1 VEFKGVADTNESLT
15 AMGTRPVVF
24 EQDETVQC
32 RVVHRHELSAGDEV
46 TGPAVIEQLDA
57 TTLVYP
63 GDTAR
68 VDNFGNL
75 LISLGV

>member
-1 VEFKGVADTNESLT
+1 MTCDTNRIFFVAKTHHQTHLYL
-15 AMGTRPVVF
+15 A
-24 EQDETVQC
+24 
-32 RVVHRHELSAGDEV
+32 HRHELSAGDEV

-63 GDTAR
+63 GDAAR

>member
-1 VEFKGVADTNESLT
+1 
-15 AMGTRPVVF
+15 MGTRPVVF
-24 EQDETVQC
+24 EQDEAVQC
-32 RVVHRHELSAGDEV
+32 RVVHRHELSAGDEII
-46 TGPAVIEQLDA
+46 GPAVIEQLDA

-63 GDTAR
+63 DDTAR